1 MMGAGMAR
9 WLAGSRWSTRP
20 NLRWSRRSRAWG
32 CWHRA
37 RRRALSGSPAGSRPT
52 SGGSTWRAGRSASSG
67 RWPSCG
73 SPPTGARRSS
83 ATPTRPPGCA
93 TPRRSC
99 RRRCRACSARTARR
113 ACWSWPICRQSRYR
127 GWKADLLAG
136 RAEPEVAAAVGE
148 RLAKIHAGT
157 AHEADDRRS
166 LPDRSDLPRHPPRAL
181 SRGDRTGASRSRRGA
196 APPGPGRPPR
206 PGRPWCTA
214 MSAPRTSWSGRRGR
228 SSSMPSA
235 PGMAIRRSIWRSAST
250 TCC

>member
-37 RRRALSGSPAGSRPT
+37 RRRVLSGSPAGSRPT
-52 SGGSTWRAGRSASSG
+52 SGGSSWRAGRSASSA
-67 RWPSCG
+67 RWRSSG

-99 RRRCRACSARTARR
+99 RMRCRACSARTARR
-113 ACWSWPICRQSRYR
+113 ACWSWPICRMGSI
-127 GWKADLLAG
+127 AAG
-136 RAEPEVAAAVGE
+136 RLICSPAAPSP
-148 RLAKIHAGT
+148 RWP
-157 AHEADDRRS
+157 RRS
-166 LPDRSDLPRHPPRAL
+166 AKAWRKFTPGRRTRPRLPQRSRPIGSSTTSASSPISRRPHGRIPIAPRRSTAW
-181 SRGDRTGASRSRRGA
+181 SRSPP
-196 APPGPGRPPR
+196 PPGPR
-206 PGRPWCTA
+206 WCTA
-214 MSAPRTSWSGRRGR
+214 MSAPRTSWWGRRGR
-228 SSSMPSA
+228 SFSMPSA